1 LSSSAL
7 IRVVSLSPA
16 IDVTYELAQLELGQN
31 QRVQKVYRTPGG
43 KGPNVA
49 RVLAAGGQDIQ
60 LVLPLGGVGG
70 DWLERE
76 LSAANIEV
84 RRVSIAAE
92 TRSCIAAVAR
102 EVTVLNEPAP
112 TLTDA
117 EFDAVIAAVSAH
129 CEVTVFSGSVPA
141 GQRPEQ
147 LLRLFQVLREASDQ
161 LIVDTSGDAL
171 RIASQAGPDLIKPNR
186 DEALAATGEL
196 TLERAVEKLV
206 ELGARRVLLSDG
218 PSGALL
224 RSPVQALRGSLPEQA
239 GNPTG
244 AGDAMVALAAL
255 AISQNQTEREL
266 LTVAVAAG
274 SLAVEAP
281 VAGVIDWSKLEKLA
295 AVVQIEE

>member
-1 LSSSAL
+1 M

-16 IDVTYELAQLELGQN
+16 IDVTYELTKLELGQS
-31 QRVQKVYRTPGG
+31 QRVQRVHRTPGG

-49 RVLAAGGQDIQ
+49 RVLAAGGQDLQ

-76 LSAANIEV
+76 LAAAGIEV

-92 TRSCIAAVAR
+92 ARSCVAAVAQ

-117 EFDAVIAAVSAH
+117 ELDEVIAAVSAH

-147 LLRLFQVLREASDQ
+147 MLRLFQVLREASDQ

-171 RIASQAGPDLIKPNR
+171 RLASQTGPDLIKPNR
-186 DEALAATGEL
+186 DEALAATGEP
-196 TLERAVEKLV
+196 TLERAVERLT
-206 ELGARRVLLSDG
+206 EFGARRVLLSDG
-218 PSGALL
+218 PRGALL
-224 RSPVQALRGSLPEQA
+224 RGLSQTLRGRLPERV

-244 AGDAMVALAAL
+244 AGDAMVALASLAL
-255 AISQNQTEREL
+255 SQNLTEREL
-266 LTVAVAAG
+266 LAQAVAAG

-295 AVVQIEE
+295 AVVEIEE

>member
-1 LSSSAL
+1 
-7 IRVVSLSPA
+7 
-16 IDVTYELAQLELGQN
+16 
-31 QRVQKVYRTPGG
+31 
-43 KGPNVA
+43 
-49 RVLAAGGQDIQ
+49 VLAAGGQDLQ

-76 LSAANIEV
+76 LAAAGIEV

-92 TRSCIAAVAR
+92 ARSCVAAVAQ

-117 EFDAVIAAVSAH
+117 ELDEVLAAVSSH
-129 CEVTVFSGSVPA
+129 CEVKVFSGSVPA

-147 LLRLFQVLREASDQ
+147 MLRLFQVLREASDR

-171 RIASQAGPDLIKPNR
+171 RLASQTGPDLIKPNR
-186 DEALAATGEL
+186 DEALAATGEP
-196 TLERAVEKLV
+196 TLERAVERLT
-206 ELGARRVLLSDG
+206 EFGARRVLLSDG
-218 PSGALL
+218 PRGALL
-224 RSPVQALRGSLPEQA
+224 RGLSQTLRGRSPERA

-255 AISQNQTEREL
+255 ALSQNQTEREL
-266 LTVAVAAG
+266 LALAVAAG

-295 AVVQIEE
+295 AVVEIEE

>member
-1 LSSSAL
+1 M

-16 IDVTYELAQLELGQN
+16 IDVTYELTKLELGQS
-31 QRVQKVYRTPGG
+31 QRVQRVHRTPGG

-49 RVLAAGGQDIQ
+49 RVLAAGGQDLQ

-76 LSAANIEV
+76 LAAAGIEV

-92 TRSCIAAVAR
+92 ARSCVAAVAQ

-117 EFDAVIAAVSAH
+117 ELDEVIAAVSAH

-147 LLRLFQVLREASDQ
+147 MLRLFQVLREASDQ

-171 RIASQAGPDLIKPNR
+171 RLASQTGPDLIKPNR
-186 DEALAATGEL
+186 DEALAATGEP
-196 TLERAVEKLV
+196 TLERAVERLT
-206 ELGARRVLLSDG
+206 EFGARRVLLSDG
-218 PSGALL
+218 PRGALL
-224 RSPVQALRGSLPEQA
+224 RGLSQTLRGRSPERA

-255 AISQNQTEREL
+255 ALSQNQTEREL
-266 LTVAVAAG
+266 LALAVAAG

-295 AVVQIEE
+295 AVVEIEE

>member
-1 LSSSAL
+1 M

-16 IDVTYELAQLELGQN
+16 IDVTYELAQLELGQS
-31 QRVQKVYRTPGG
+31 QRVQKVHRVPGG

-49 RVLAAGGQDIQ
+49 RVLSAGGQGLQ

-76 LSAANIEV
+76 LAAAGIEV
-84 RRVSIAAE
+84 RRVFIAAE
-92 TRSCIAAVAR
+92 ARSCVAAVAQ

-117 EFDAVIAAVSAH
+117 ELDEVIAAVSAH

-147 LLRLFQVLREASDQ
+147 MLRLFQVLREASDQ

-171 RIASQAGPDLIKPNR
+171 RLASQAGPDLIKPNR
-186 DEALAATGEL
+186 DEALAATGEP
-196 TLERAVEKLV
+196 TLERAVERLT
-206 ELGARRVLLSDG
+206 EFGARRVLLSDG
-218 PSGALL
+218 PRGALL
-224 RSPVQALRGSLPEQA
+224 RGPDQTLRGRSPEQT
-239 GNPTG
+239 GNATG
-244 AGDAMVALAAL
+244 AGDAMVALATLAL
-255 AISQNQTEREL
+255 SRNQTDREL
-266 LTVAVAAG
+266 LALAVAAG

-295 AVVQIEE
+295 AVVEIEE